1 MDLETISAQMNSVI
15 HKHQMVVKEL
25 KSDPQNAVLL
35 KKLHELQCEI
45 RSLNDRQKQVVE
57 GLRKNLEKPSPNT
70 CSTNVAAFTVASQ
83 SPRPQ
88 TPNQETQVVGSQRSP
103 LANNKL
109 TTTLVTKPI
118 TNCINTVRQ
127 TVPPTINNIAT
138 PAATTFTFKAPM
150 GTVVLPNCS
159 TAAAS
164 TLLTTKVA
172 EHQKIHP
179 VLVVPSPS
187 NRTADGAQVLLNLV
201 PPIRVPQ
208 YPPPSPRTPAPP
220 VTCQKNT
227 AINSCNPIAVA
238 NTSTT
243 FQTTQFYVNS
253 DSSCDSPPATLSDK
267 FQPNNTIDTIE
278 NKLEQKKKL
287 EFLTAL
293 GLVTRDSLCDLKNK
307 RMERKRRSTANPQF
321 SNAALEEKWRIAAAA
336 QASTAPQK
344 RPRGRPRLETKPVV
358 CPTNGIC
365 PANEDK
371 PAEVQPPQNNAPIV
385 MTTNS
390 CSVNSTP
397 AVSSLANS
405 SPNSSPINSSV
416 TVVNG
421 IHKALSHSDEGKNVE
436 QMLSGLCI
444 VCTQPGDLVKCDT
457 CAKQQ
462 HLGCMQPPLIAR
474 PQVPWQCSECQ
485 SRTVSLTV
493 VQNYDMLKAAK
504 EDEKRKL
511 LKKSLELRLKRS
523 QLEGRLNQLKDYSTN
538 QKNRQSE
545 LQNSLKGTENLVERI
560 SNVINGV
567 RMCS

>member
-109 TTTLVTKPI
+109 TT
-118 TNCINTVRQ
+118 
-127 TVPPTINNIAT
+127 
-138 PAATTFTFKAPM
+138 
-150 GTVVLPNCS
+150 
-159 TAAAS
+159 
-164 TLLTTKVA
+164 
-172 EHQKIHP
+172 
-179 VLVVPSPS
+179 
-187 NRTADGAQVLLNLV
+187 
-201 PPIRVPQ
+201 
-208 YPPPSPRTPAPP
+208 
-220 VTCQKNT
+220 TCQKNT